1 MAKRRA
7 IGRALTG
14 FVDAFMPAW
23 QGYPQRQKLLLENE
37 ALRREQEAA
46 QNYQELLSQIGS
58 PGATSAPQLP
68 EQVVAPPPE
77 LPTTVRRRELPEQV
91 GAPPPVAPFRVT
103 PQSLRDTAARMK
115 PEERVG
121 SGVLTDTPP
130 DPRGGLTLSDRMAY
144 DLMRTP
150 RELPP
155 LSQGAAPSVGSGP
168 VPVTPPTTEWPELI
182 TPRLGSGRSHP
193 MTVAGRSGYF
203 DFDQP
208 AVPAGEG
215 TPGARHV
222 FKVDDGDV
230 FTYQLERAYQGNR
243 WEDSDHA
250 REDYEQ
256 YKTMPPQ
263 VIQGLMREKWNN
275 DPIGDVI
282 AQSVVEGA
290 PFEILKERLAPYN
303 THRQI
308 SQREEPPALEPVPP
322 PVGWTAAPTAP
333 ARPPTAPAAV
343 APAPAPAPPR
353 YDAEKT
359 LYTPPSEPGQQ
370 WSPEVLQL
378 RRLGRQAGFDQ
389 AQIDADL
396 ASVKPL
402 PQWTEYQQARA
413 LAEQAAAP
421 GAFTEAEVMDQYGS
435 PTKEYYN
442 SVIRQNPWL
451 FDWMSTQGEYA
462 PRMDTLFPW
471 ISKYRE
477 GHQPE
482 LGQDIDDDK
491 LLTGKD
497 MERLIDFT
505 RFYPGDVDETTG
517 VPAKLRRTEL
527 ADEAVSTLATLPN
540 IVQNVEEMFNMAE
553 ELNKGNTSRFMG
565 LFSSRFDRILAA
577 FGNLDAEN
585 RAREAGGFSG
595 MMQFVIDNATTDESI
610 DSAMQETLDEY
621 NRGGNTPLTPEEV
634 GNISDYVRGLL
645 SLRMGL
651 AGPIAR
657 SVTGE
662 VGVLTDADVQ
672 RAQQLL
678 PQMGET
684 AGQTAQKKNTIYRN
698 MLGMFNSAYFG
709 PMHGAQ
715 QVWDILNS
723 PPTQS
728 LSTGSGGSI
737 EENFIPVK

>member
-1 MAKRRA
+1 MVQRRGPNRFKRGL
-7 IGRALTG
+7 GRFLQELGGGITDIWAQ
-14 FVDAFMPAW
+14 APA
-23 QGYPQRQKLLLENE
+23 RQALLLQNQKTM
-37 ALRREQEAA
+37 REQEAA
-46 QNYQELLSQIGS
+46 RKYQELL
-58 PGATSAPQLP
+58 PGLLGQPEQPPPVRRQELP

-77 LPTTVRRRELPEQV
+77 LPTPVRRRELPEQV

-155 LSQGAAPSVGSGP
+155 LSQGAAPSVRGAP
-168 VPVTPPTTEWPELI
+168 DPVTPPTPIPLGWEAAP
-182 TPRLGSGRSHP
+182 TP
-193 MTVAGRSGYF
+193 
-203 DFDQP
+203 
-208 AVPAGEG
+208 
-215 TPGARHV
+215 TPTA
-222 FKVDDGDV
+222 
-230 FTYQLERAYQGNR
+230 
-243 WEDSDHA
+243 
-250 REDYEQ
+250 
-256 YKTMPPQ
+256 
-263 VIQGLMREKWNN
+263 
-275 DPIGDVI
+275 
-282 AQSVVEGA
+282 A
-290 PFEILKERLAPYN
+290 P
-303 THRQI
+303 
-308 SQREEPPALEPVPP
+308 
-322 PVGWTAAPTAP
+322 APTAP

-359 LYTPPSEPGQQ
+359 LYTPPSEPGPQ
-370 WSPEVLQL
+370 WSPEVMQL
-378 RRLGRQAGFDQ
+378 RRLGRLAGYDQ

-402 PQWTEYQQARA
+402 PKWTEYHQARA

-421 GAFTEAEVMDQYGS
+421 GAFTEAEVIDQYGS

-477 GHQPE
+477 GHQPG

-527 ADEAVSTLATLPN
+527 SDEAISTLATLPN

-577 FGNLDAEN
+577 FGNLEAEN
-585 RAREAGGFSG
+585 RAREADGFSG

-698 MLGMFNSAYFG
+698 MLGMFNAAYFG

-737 EENFIPVK
+737 EENFIPVQN

>member
-1 MAKRRA
+1 MEHSY
-7 IGRALTG
+7 
-14 FVDAFMPAW
+14 M
-23 QGYPQRQKLLLENE
+23 
-37 ALRREQEAA
+37 
-46 QNYQELLSQIGS
+46 
-58 PGATSAPQLP
+58 
-68 EQVVAPPPE
+68 
-77 LPTTVRRRELPEQV
+77 
-91 GAPPPVAPFRVT
+91 
-103 PQSLRDTAARMK
+103 
-115 PEERVG
+115 
-121 SGVLTDTPP
+121 
-130 DPRGGLTLSDRMAY
+130 
-144 DLMRTP
+144 
-150 RELPP
+150 
-155 LSQGAAPSVGSGP
+155 
-168 VPVTPPTTEWPELI
+168 
-182 TPRLGSGRSHP
+182 
-193 MTVAGRSGYF
+193 
-203 DFDQP
+203 
-208 AVPAGEG
+208 
-215 TPGARHV
+215 
-222 FKVDDGDV
+222 
-230 FTYQLERAYQGNR
+230 
-243 WEDSDHA
+243 
-250 REDYEQ
+250 
-256 YKTMPPQ
+256 
-263 VIQGLMREKWNN
+263 
-275 DPIGDVI
+275 
-282 AQSVVEGA
+282 
-290 PFEILKERLAPYN
+290 
-303 THRQI
+303 
-308 SQREEPPALEPVPP
+308 
-322 PVGWTAAPTAP
+322 
-333 ARPPTAPAAV
+333 
-343 APAPAPAPPR
+343 
-353 YDAEKT
+353 
-359 LYTPPSEPGQQ
+359 PPSEPGQQ
-370 WSPEVLQL
+370 WSPEVLEL
-378 RRLGRQAGFDQ
+378 RRLGRLAGYDQ

-402 PQWTEYQQARA
+402 PKWTEYHQARA

-421 GAFTEAEVMDQYGS
+421 GAFTEAEVIDQYGS

-477 GHQPE
+477 GHQPG

-527 ADEAVSTLATLPN
+527 SDEAISTLATLPN

-577 FGNLDAEN
+577 FGNLEAEN
-585 RAREAGGFSG
+585 RAREADGFSG

-698 MLGMFNSAYFG
+698 MLGMFNAAYFG

-737 EENFIPVK
+737 EENFIPVQN

>member
-7 IGRALTG
+7 LGRALTG

-68 EQVVAPPPE
+68 EQVV
-77 LPTTVRRRELPEQV
+77 PTPVRRRELPEQV

-115 PEERVG
+115 PKERVG

-168 VPVTPPTTEWPELI
+168 VPMTPPTTIRSGPFEMTPPSAIQSGPVPVTPPTPIELMGVHSE
-182 TPRLGSGRSHP
+182 TPPSVL
-193 MTVAGRSGYF
+193 T
-203 DFDQP
+203 
-208 AVPAGEG
+208 
-215 TPGARHV
+215 
-222 FKVDDGDV
+222 
-230 FTYQLERAYQGNR
+230 
-243 WEDSDHA
+243 
-250 REDYEQ
+250 
-256 YKTMPPQ
+256 
-263 VIQGLMREKWNN
+263 
-275 DPIGDVI
+275 
-282 AQSVVEGA
+282 AQ
-290 PFEILKERLAPYN
+290 
-303 THRQI
+303 
-308 SQREEPPALEPVPP
+308 PPAQVPD
-322 PVGWTAAPTAP
+322 GWTAAPTSTAPAAPAPTAP

-343 APAPAPAPPR
+343 APAPAPAPAPPR

-359 LYTPPSEPGQQ
+359 LYTPPSEPGPQ
-370 WSPEVLQL
+370 WSPEVMQL
-378 RRLGRQAGFDQ
+378 RRLGRLAGYDQ

-451 FDWMSTQGEYA
+451 FEWMSTQGEYA

-477 GHQPE
+477 GHQPG

-527 ADEAVSTLATLPN
+527 SDEAVSTLATLPN

-577 FGNLDAEN
+577 FGNLEAEN